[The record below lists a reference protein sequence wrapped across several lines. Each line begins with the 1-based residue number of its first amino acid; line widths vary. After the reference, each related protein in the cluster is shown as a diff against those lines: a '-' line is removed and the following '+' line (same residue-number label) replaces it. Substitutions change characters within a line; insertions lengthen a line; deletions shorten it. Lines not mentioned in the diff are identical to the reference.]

1 MLRRTA
7 DAGRAAGLEVSVCG
21 ELAASPLGA
30 YLLLGL
36 GITTFS
42 VSPSAIPEIKKVIRT
57 VPAADARER
66 VVEAM
71 EASDA
76 AAVRRI
82 LSDGL
87 GEWLDLSLFSG
98 RWNLSGPE

>member
-7 DAGRAAGLEVSVCG
+7 EAGRQAGLEVSVCG

-42 VSPSAIPEIKKVIRT
+42 MASSALPEIKKVIRS
-57 VPAADARER
+57 VPATDARER
-66 VVEAM
+66 VAEAM
-71 EASDA
+71 NAPDA
-76 AAVRRI
+76 ATARSI

-87 GEWLDLSLFSG
+87 GQWLDLSLFSG
-98 RWNLSGPE
+98 RWNLSHSE